1 MAWQYL
7 PVWYN
12 VGSFVHE
19 DEGMTKKKA
28 SSLPVSQEE
37 LTQVQ
42 HLLEQVHQIANI
54 LHSSVNE
61 NEANDALTDFNT
73 MSEAAQMALLK
84 ALSKEQE
91 TDAAD
96 VLIAVNELSPIKN
109 VRKEARRSLIRLEE
123 IRVYPQW
130 RPPDART
137 PFIQLDTTPKGLIL
151 DDVDLDED
159 QERTS
164 TTKGRGG
171 SEMRLTPRFSLD
183 LDVTFEP
190 EDVVYE
196 FIEAWTDG
204 EYGFAY
210 ELLSSDSELR
220 ERLSQEEWIER
231 RRTWAEQAQPKELL
245 IAFVREREEGKANL
259 KLPTASVGYHTAK
272 TREVEISW
280 SLELKDTSA
289 GETLKEMPL
298 ATAIY
303 NETGRHWFWTSY
315 TFVEEEDE
323 WRIQSMTDQ
332 GANAQKLPVEELK
345 SRIEKLDT
353 ELKEIVRKKKLDEID
368 FNQLEDIET
377 FLEEPRWIANEVL
390 HYDDTFIAL
399 QPEDQPFYEL
409 AAIHAMVVED
419 LERASVY
426 MELQVERFPEQQAEN
441 LQKLGLTQ
449 LAMSE
454 RYYED
459 EMDEE
464 SERYRKL
471 SISTLRNSLALED
484 TASTRIMLANLLF
497 DDDNLNEAEDQL
509 HQAGA
514 LPTEDDQMA
523 LIEFV
528 LGDIAKEREQFDQAL
543 HHYQHAVEFDP
554 TYAEAWLNLG
564 RSQHT
569 LGQISEAE
577 VSIKRSI
584 ELDPND
590 YHAYSSLGRMYL
602 ESEQRSKAREIL
614 EQGLLVNQDS
624 ADLRV
629 FLAIV
634 LMAIGDHRRAE
645 KLLDEAEEIDPDLE
659 FIQTAR
665 QALKRSSSQKPDSR
679 KKKRSGR

>member
-1 MAWQYL
+1 
-7 PVWYN
+7 
-12 VGSFVHE
+12 
-19 DEGMTKKKA
+19 MTKKKA
-28 SSLPVSQEE
+28 TSLPVSQEE

-61 NEANDALTDFNT
+61 NEANDALTDINT

-84 ALSKEQE
+84 ALSKEHE
-91 TDAAD
+91 TDTAD
-96 VLIAVNELSPIKN
+96 VLVAVNELSPIRN

-130 RPPDART
+130 RPPVART
-137 PFIQLDTTPKGLIL
+137 HFIQLDTTLQGLIL

-164 TTKGRGG
+164 TTKGGGG
-171 SEMRLTPRFSLD
+171 SEMRLSPRFPLD
-183 LDVTFEP
+183 FEVTFDP

-204 EYGFAY
+204 EYEFAY

-220 ERLSQEEWIER
+220 EGFSQEEWIER
-231 RRTWAEQAQPKELL
+231 RRIWAEQAQPKELL

-259 KLPTASVGYHTAK
+259 KLPTASVGNHTAK

-289 GETLKEMPL
+289 GETLKEMPV

-353 ELKEIVRKKKLDEID
+353 ELKELVRKKKLDEID
-368 FNQLEDIET
+368 FNQLEDIDT

-390 HYDDTFIAL
+390 HYDDAFIAL

-419 LERASVY
+419 LERAAVY

-441 LQKLGLTQ
+441 LRKLGLTQ

-459 EMDEE
+459 EMDEA
-464 SERYRKL
+464 SERYRTL

-484 TASTRIMLANLLF
+484 TADTRIMLASLLF
-497 DDDNLNEAEDQL
+497 DDDNLDEAEDQL

-523 LIEFV
+523 LIEFA
-528 LGDIAKEREQFDQAL
+528 LGDIANEREQFDLAL

-602 ESEQRSKAREIL
+602 ESEKRSKAREIL
-614 EQGLLVNQDS
+614 EQGLHVNQDS

-645 KLLDEAEEIDPDLE
+645 KLLDEAEEIDPNLE